1 MKQMKKLKKQLL
13 ILSLAF
19 FIGSSGF
26 SSINTGTIK
35 TNPENSSF
43 KFYSARS
50 MNDNDGR

>member
-26 SSINTGTIK
+26 SSVNTGTIK

-43 KFYSARS
+43 KFYSMS
-50 MNDNDGR
+50 PTENTDGR